1 MKLGKTRRPEIR
13 FPLPAGP
20 PPECFAGRTSR
31 EVTGEIIAKLSTNTQ
46 TPLVSAGFSPETT
59 PVFPR
64 NRPVRGGAEKQTVS
78 AINRRTLAS
87 SHGVAQKLN
96 LVMHIYPD
104 NAVVSSSGLDASQ
117 NPYLTVDRVRNCGR
131 PNKFIQANFYET
143 LNPRKS
149 FGHLF
154 LILFLIS
161 FMTYSNVLGLRLSY
175 SMLSAE
181 N

>member
-1 MKLGKTRRPEIR
+1 
-13 FPLPAGP
+13 
-20 PPECFAGRTSR
+20 
-31 EVTGEIIAKLSTNTQ
+31 
-46 TPLVSAGFSPETT
+46 
-59 PVFPR
+59 
-64 NRPVRGGAEKQTVS
+64 
-78 AINRRTLAS
+78 
-87 SHGVAQKLN
+87 
-96 LVMHIYPD
+96 MHIYPD